1 MTKNKQ
7 HDKSHATI
15 IAGLA
20 SLVVAIFLF
29 VIYKVVRKDNT

>member
-1 MTKNKQ
+1 MTNNKQ
-7 HDKSHATI
+7 HDKGHATI

-29 VIYKVVRKDNT
+29 VIYKVVKRDNT